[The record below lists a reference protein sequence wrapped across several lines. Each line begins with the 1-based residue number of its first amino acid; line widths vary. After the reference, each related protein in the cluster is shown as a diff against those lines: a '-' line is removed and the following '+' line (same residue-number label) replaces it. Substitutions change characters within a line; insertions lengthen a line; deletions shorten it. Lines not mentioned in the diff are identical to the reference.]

1 MVGFGLMISCLTKNV
16 ARAGRMAGLGAMLC
30 LLAPAAFPQA
40 QPKQTVESVIAEL
53 DHTAK
58 HFHGLTADVERTKV
72 TVVVNDRSTESG
84 QIFVRHDDK
93 MRIELTKPDAR
104 TILRSGDTLWIYV
117 PKTKRLEEYDL
128 GKHRGLVDQLLLLG
142 LDSSG
147 GELKKHYLLTV
158 LSEEMLDG
166 RKTVLLELTPKNEK
180 IRNQIARIQLWID
193 LSNWLAIQ
201 QKFFETG
208 TQDYFIIHYSN
219 IVRNPKLPDSKFKQ
233 DWPKDIHRIK
243 PQG

>member
-1 MVGFGLMISCLTKNV
+1 MIFELTKRFT
-16 ARAGRMAGLGAMLC
+16 RALSTAGLLAMLC

-40 QPKQTVESVIAEL
+40 RPKWTKESLIAEL
-53 DHTAK
+53 DQAAK
-58 HFHGLTADVERTKV
+58 QFRSMTADVERTKV

-93 MRIELTKPDAR
+93 MRIELAKPDVR
-104 TILRSGDTLWIYV
+104 TILRNGDTLWIYV

-128 GKHRGLVDQLLLLG
+128 GKHRALVDQLLFLG
-142 LDSSG
+142 LGSSG
-147 GELKKHYLLTV
+147 HDLYKHYLLTP
-158 LSEEMLDG
+158 LSEETLG
-166 RKTVLLELTPKNEK
+166 GKKTMLLELTPKNEK
-180 IRNQIARIQLWID
+180 IRTQIARIHLWID
-193 LSNWLAIQ
+193 LSNWVAVQ

-208 TQDYFIIHYSN
+208 TEDYFIIRYSN

-233 DWPKDIHRIK
+233 NWPKDVHRIK